1 MNKVLAALLLAVI
14 CIAPSAC
21 SKQQPAAPSQPSAS
35 QPSQPQPAN
44 AQQPAAQA
52 DAPAATEES
61 ASTAPTETV
70 SETEDAPQ
78 APDQQ
83 TPSGLQPTLRL
94 GDPIAALPSS
104 ERLKEGTTYRRVVP
118 AQPTSVAPGKVEV
131 VEVFWYG
138 CSHCFEL
145 DPAIE
150 SWRKKGKPGYVEFTR
165 VPGMWNDT
173 LRIHARLYYA
183 TEALGKLE
191 ELHTAIFR
199 EIHVNK
205 NPLTTVEQ
213 MKGFFK
219 QHGVNPEEFQKV
231 FSSFGVESKLQRA
244 DFLNRRYG
252 ITQVPTVIVN
262 GKYLT
267 DELMAGS
274 ERGLFDVIDDLAAHE
289 HGG

>member
-1 MNKVLAALLLAVI
+1 MNRFLAALLLAVI
-14 CIAPSAC
+14 CIASGAC
-21 SKQQPAAPSQPSAS
+21 SKQQPATPSQPSAS
-35 QPSQPQPAN
+35 QPSQPQAAN
-44 AQQPAAQA
+44 AQQSAAQPA
-52 DAPAATEES
+52 TPAATDES
-61 ASTAPTETV
+61 ASAAPTETV

-78 APDQQ
+78 ATEQQ
-83 TPSGLQPTLRL
+83 TPSGVQPTLRL
-94 GDPIAALPSS
+94 GETIAPLPAS
-104 ERLKEGTTYRRVVP
+104 ERLKEGSTYRRIVP
-118 AQPTSVAPGKVEV
+118 AQPISVAPGKVEV

-150 SWRKKGKPGYVEFTR
+150 SWRKKGKPAYVEFTR

-173 LRIHARLYYA
+173 LRMHARLFYA

-191 ELHTAIFR
+191 ELHSAIFR

-213 MKGFFK
+213 MNAFFK

-244 DFLNRRYG
+244 DFLNRRYA
-252 ITQVPTVIVN
+252 ISQVPVVIVN

-267 DELMAGS
+267 DQGMAGS
-274 ERGLFDVIDDLAAHE
+274 ERELFDVIDELAAHE

>member
-1 MNKVLAALLLAVI
+1 MNRFLAALLLAVI
-14 CIAPSAC
+14 CIASGAC
-21 SKQQPAAPSQPSAS
+21 SKQQPATPSQPSAS
-35 QPSQPQPAN
+35 QPSQPQAAD
-44 AQQPAAQA
+44 AQQPAAQPA
-52 DAPAATEES
+52 TPAATDES
-61 ASTAPTETV
+61 ASAAPTETV

-78 APDQQ
+78 ATEQQ
-83 TPSGLQPTLRL
+83 TPSGVAPTLRL
-94 GDPIAALPSS
+94 GETIAPLPAS
-104 ERLKEGTTYRRVVP
+104 ERLKEGSTYRRVVP
-118 AQPTSVAPGKVEV
+118 AQPISVAPGKVEV

-145 DPAIE
+145 DPALE
-150 SWRKKGKPGYVEFTR
+150 SWRKKGKPAYVEFTR

-173 LRIHARLYYA
+173 LRMHARLFYA

-191 ELHTAIFR
+191 ELHSAIFR

-244 DFLNRRYG
+244 DFLNRRYA
-252 ITQVPTVIVN
+252 ISQVPVVIVN
-262 GKYLT
+262 GKYVT
-267 DELMAGS
+267 DPGMAGG
-274 ERGLFDVIDDLAAHE
+274 ERELFDVIDELAAHE